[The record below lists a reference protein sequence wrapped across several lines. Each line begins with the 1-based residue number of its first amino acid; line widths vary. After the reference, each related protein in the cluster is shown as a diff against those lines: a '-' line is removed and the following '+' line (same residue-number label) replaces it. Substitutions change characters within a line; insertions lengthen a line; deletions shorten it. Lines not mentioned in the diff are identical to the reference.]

1 MNTICLVLDCLHT
14 GFLGPY
20 GNSWID
26 TPAFDRLAS
35 QSFTLDCALVD
46 SPQLDRLYDSYWHVK
61 HALAPSPGPG
71 SASFPARV
79 REAGF
84 TPILMTDDGTVSAHP
99 LAVEFDQLVAI
110 DFAKPR
116 RERKSATH
124 LEGTHF
130 ASCFAQLVDWLDR
143 APRDFFLWCH
153 LGGLGTIWDAPMDY
167 RTAYSSPGDPEP
179 YLDTI
184 VPRRQLQADYDPDEL
199 FGIVQAYSGQVSLLD
214 ACLAGLLG
222 MLDDCP
228 LGDDTALVVLG
239 ARGFPLGEH
248 LHVGLDTLPL
258 YAELVQTSALLRL
271 PDRCGAAAR
280 SPELVQPADLS
291 ATLLELVGVPAAGLG
306 GPMSLLPIIRGE
318 ADAARECV
326 VLAGGDAE
334 LGLRT
339 PAWYFRQT
347 EPPELFVKPDDR
359 WEANNVASRC
369 VEVVEQVDAALTQI
383 SQATLSGQAIHNAH
397 LPDILTQQM
406 E

>member
-35 QSFTLDCALVD
+35 QAFTLDCALVD
-46 SPQLDRLYDSYWHVK
+46 SPRLDRLYDSYWHVK
-61 HALAPSPGPG
+61 HALAPTSGPG
-71 SASFPARV
+71 ASFPARV
-79 REAGF
+79 REAGLA
-84 TPILMTDDGTVSAHP
+84 PILMTDDGTVSAHP
-99 LAVEFDQLVAI
+99 LAVEFDQIVAF
-110 DFAKPR
+110 DSASPR
-116 RERKSATH
+116 KGKRLAAH
-124 LEGTHF
+124 LEETYF

-153 LGGLGTIWDAPMDY
+153 LGSLGRIWDAPMEY

-179 YLDTI
+179 YLDMTI
-184 VPRRQLQADYDPDEL
+184 PRRQLQPNYDPDEL

-228 LGDDTALVVLG
+228 LGEDTALAVLG
-239 ARGFPLGEH
+239 SRGFPLGEH
-248 LHVGLDTLPL
+248 LQVGLDALPL
-258 YAELVQTSALLRL
+258 YGELIQTPALVRL
-271 PDRCGAAAR
+271 PDGCGAAAR

-291 ATLLELVGVPAAGLG
+291 ATLLELVGAPTVELN

-318 ADAARECV
+318 ADTTRECV
-326 VLAGGDAE
+326 VLAGANAE
-334 LGLRT
+334 HGLRT
-339 PAWYFRQT
+339 PAWYFRRT
-347 EPPELFVKPDDR
+347 ESPELFVKPDDR

-369 VEVVEQVDAALTQI
+369 AEVVEQFDVVLAQF
-383 SQATLSGQAIHNAH
+383 SQATSNGYTSHTIH
-397 LPDILTQQM
+397 LPDILTRRI